1 VKNLEGH
8 QPWKRPLLLPQLCN
22 ATQDND
28 GLKSFIS
35 SLLCL
40 LYKPTYPHT
49 HQTAPPPLCFDYM
62 VDLLPPF
69 WLFLERKKKGKKKV
83 KTKPKQIK
91 SNQLIDWCQG

>member
-1 VKNLEGH
+1 LLAIKTH
-8 QPWKRPLLLPQLCN
+8 APTQPPNCSSS
-22 ATQDND
+22 
-28 GLKSFIS
+28 SF
-35 SLLCL
+35 
-40 LYKPTYPHT
+40 
-49 HQTAPPPLCFDYM
+49 CFDYM